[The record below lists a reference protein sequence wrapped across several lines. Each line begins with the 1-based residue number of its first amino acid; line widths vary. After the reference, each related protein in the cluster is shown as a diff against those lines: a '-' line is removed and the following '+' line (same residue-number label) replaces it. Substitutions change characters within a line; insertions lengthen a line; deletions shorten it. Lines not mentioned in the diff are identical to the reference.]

1 MAARQSRRVGRE
13 VPVPILSAPRATIY
27 AEALEQE
34 KLRLDAMQAAGFPM
48 EEELLMSTPIAER
61 RQQAMQHLAGIP
73 EASTSSSSTTPAIGN
88 GDLNVWAQAMAAWGA
103 PRTLSPQ
110 RLGEESR
117 TYEEEPSPMEAE
129 EEEVAQAPAANGNDS
144 VAAAAAATSTNAKRR
159 STRSSQPDL
168 MALVTNGT
176 YAGPPVANPASSSSS
191 YAYIDAAGAVST
203 STAVDASDSVAVAA
217 PAAAAASSANSP
229 ATISPSDADTAGA
242 SGSPPTGNIFSMFG
256 NMKHIFMLMFFLLLT
271 IISLYSPNER
281 AAVHMPSIT
290 RRISLIDSGVSWP
303 EIRHLFRVTWD
314 YRLVNECLDN
324 YAHPMPD
331 IEENL
336 TYVNGARVFA
346 VIDMIDG
353 FNQCPLHEN
362 SREIFSILVK
372 SGIYT
377 PKRVPQGSKISP
389 AYFQQVME

>member
-88 GDLNVWAQAMAAWGA
+88 GDLNAWAQAMAAWGA
-103 PRTLSPQ
+103 PRTLSP
-110 RLGEESR
+110 LAS
-117 TYEEEPSPMEAE
+117 AI
-129 EEEVAQAPAANGNDS
+129 ANGHDS
-144 VAAAAAATSTNAKRR
+144 TADAAAAAATSTNAERR
-159 STRSSQPDL
+159 LTRSSQPDL

-176 YAGPPVANPASSSSS
+176 YAGPPVANPASSS
-191 YAYIDAAGAVST
+191 AATSTAVAAATEINAAVATST